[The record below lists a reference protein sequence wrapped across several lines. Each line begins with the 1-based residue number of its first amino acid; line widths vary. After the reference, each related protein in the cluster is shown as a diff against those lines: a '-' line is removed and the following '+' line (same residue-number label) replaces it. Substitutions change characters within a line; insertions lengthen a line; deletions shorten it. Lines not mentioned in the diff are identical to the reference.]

1 MEQDDKDDT
10 LLDQNVNKEE
20 EVASQETTLVPSVFS
35 KDETNEPLIDGIIAD
50 KLLQEVKP
58 VLKNLTENNLTETFF
73 IYKLSVIQS

>member
-20 EVASQETTLVPSVFS
+20 EATSHETTLVPSVFS
-35 KDETNEPLIDGIIAD
+35 KYETNEPLIDGISAD

-58 VLKNLTENNLTETFF
+58 VLKNFNGNFF
-73 IYKLSVIQS
+73 YIQIVCNI